1 MLLFCYLHLH
11 LLLLKAKRQVFSTG
25 ITRTYVI
32 PSLHRGMGSASKTP
46 KAQIHHSLAASTSLS
61 YLASLGLIF
70 LIWKMRK
77 VTAPRRSAVRV
88 KWSNAHQLLPV
99 AAERNHMYIRN
110 VRVYTHIYNL
120 VNSFTCKSNFTTW
133 RITKSVNKITI
144 HYQCFS
150 KLKNGSNSVVAIYSL
165 RTCSVLIAL

>member
-11 LLLLKAKRQVFSTG
+11 LLFLKAKRQVFSTG

-110 VRVYTHIYNL
+110 VHVYTHIYNL
-120 VNSFTCKSNFTTW
+120 VNSFTCILNPCLHLLSTNYIHILNIHDRCW
-133 RITKSVNKITI
+133 RNDTITLEF
-144 HYQCFS
+144 QF
-150 KLKNGSNSVVAIYSL
+150 LKTLGSS
-165 RTCSVLIAL
+165 